1 MTAPTVRSSGYA
13 RDALLAAASRMA
25 PLGVQLASTPFLL
38 AHLSPGAFAAWTLT
52 MTTINLFLSA
62 DLGVVGI
69 MQRYHG
75 IAIGRGDAALGGRIT
90 ATVLTV
96 LGALLVVLAVAG
108 PWISDAIMHVVN
120 LPAGAADEAGLL
132 FRHAGA
138 LAALQLTALALS
150 SYLAAHSRFL
160 AVAAGSLVAR
170 AVLAGCIVVAV
181 VTGAGLR
188 GLLLAAYAD
197 AVVAVLITA
206 VLCRKHL
213 VREVRGFAR
222 AAELSELWAY
232 SWRNQASAFGF
243 IAQREL
249 DVLMAAILL
258 PTAAI
263 VSVSAVAPLAGAV
276 SLAPA
281 VLLTPLF
288 TRLSVRAGESMP
300 AAAAEAE
307 VAERAWWSL
316 LLPFGALVVAIL
328 PFAAAAWL
336 GPDVSGVVPLT
347 ALLSAGFVLSLAGSV
362 RAMAARAVGSP
373 GVETRAYVV
382 LVLVKVVVGSALA
395 LAFGV
400 YGLAAATILA
410 AASFLI
416 SLAHAVRKS
425 QIIGRT
431 PLPPFRLT
439 ISTALLALVCGSAAA
454 FVHQVIDGRIAQLA
468 LMVVIAMAG
477 AAGALLAHR
486 SSEQPREP

>member
-25 PLGVQLASTPFLL
+25 PLGVQLASAPFLL
-38 AHLSPGAFAAWTLT
+38 SHLSPGGFAAWTLT

-75 IAIGRGDAALGGRIT
+75 IAIGRGDSALGGRVT

-108 PWISDAIMHVVN
+108 PWISDAILHVVD
-120 LPAGAADEAGLL
+120 LPAESADDAGLL

-160 AVAAGSLVAR
+160 AVAAASIIAR
-170 AVLAGCIVVAV
+170 AVLAGGIVVAV
-181 VTGAGLR
+181 VSGTGLR

-197 AVVAVLITA
+197 AVVAVLVTA
-206 VLCRKHL
+206 FLCRKHL
-213 VREVRGFAR
+213 VREVRGLAR

-249 DVLMAAILL
+249 DVLMAGILL
-258 PTAAI
+258 PTAAW
-263 VSVSAVAPLAGAV
+263 VSVSAVAPLAAAA

-288 TRLSVRAGESMP
+288 TRLSVRAGESLP

-307 VAERAWWSL
+307 AAERAWRSL
-316 LLPFGALVVAIL
+316 LLPFGALVVVIL

-336 GPDVSGVVPLT
+336 GPAVDDVVPLT
-347 ALLSAGFVLSLAGSV
+347 ALLSAGFVLSLAGLV

-373 GVETRAYVV
+373 GLETRAYAV
-382 LVLVKVVVGSALA
+382 LVTVKVVVGTALV
-395 LAFGV
+395 LLFGV
-400 YGLAAATILA
+400 YGLAAATIVA
-410 AASFLI
+410 GASFLVSI
-416 SLAHAVRKS
+416 TRATRKR
-425 QIIGRT
+425 QIMGRT
-431 PLPPFRLT
+431 PPPSARLT
-439 ISTALLALVCGSAAA
+439 AGTALLALACGSAAA
-454 FVHQVIDGRIAQLA
+454 AVHNLVDGRLAQLV
-468 LMVVIAMAG
+468 LLVVIAV
-477 AAGALLAHR
+477 AGALGAFLLYR
-486 SSEQPREP
+486 SSVQPREA